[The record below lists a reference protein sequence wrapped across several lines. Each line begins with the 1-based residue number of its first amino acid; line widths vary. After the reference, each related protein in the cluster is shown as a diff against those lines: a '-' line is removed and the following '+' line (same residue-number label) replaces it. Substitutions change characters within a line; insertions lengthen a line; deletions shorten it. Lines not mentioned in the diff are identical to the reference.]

1 MEKIIENNFNIFVE
15 RGGEF
20 LLPFSNFV
28 DKALKIKA
36 IIFDWDGVFNSGVK
50 GDNVYSGFSEPDSMG
65 LNILRFGY
73 TLKTGKLLL
82 AGIISGENN
91 PSTEKFVKR
100 EHLNFKCLGFK
111 NKIEGLTE
119 VMKEFSLK
127 QEEIAFVFDDILDL
141 TVAEKCGLRFQ
152 ISRKAAPM
160 FCNYVKDNKLADYI
174 TFSVGEEFAVR
185 EIAELLLSAL
195 NIYPT
200 AVKSRIDFDEKYS
213 KYITER
219 NSINPVT
226 YSPKTSY

>member
-1 MEKIIENNFNIFVE
+1 MEQHIEQNLEKFSK

-20 LLPFSNFV
+20 LLPLSDFV
-28 DKALKIKA
+28 AKALKIKM

-73 TLKTGKLLL
+73 TLRTGKILK

-91 PSTEKFVKR
+91 PSTEKFVSR
-100 EHLNFKCLGFK
+100 ERLNFKCLGFK
-111 NKIEGLTE
+111 NKTEGLAA
-119 VMKEFSLK
+119 VLK
-127 QEEIAFVFDDILDL
+127 DFGVKPEETAFVFDDILDL

-152 ISRKAAPM
+152 ISRRAAPM
-160 FCNYVKDNKLADYI
+160 FSEYVKNCKLADYV

-185 EIAELLLSAL
+185 EVAELLLAAL
-195 NIYPT
+195 NVYSE
-200 AVKSRIDFDEKYS
+200 AVKSRMDFDGKYS

-219 NSINPVT
+219 NLIKPAT
-226 YSPKTSY
+226 YSPVTSY

>member
-1 MEKIIENNFNIFVE
+1 MRNLKKFED

-20 LLPFSNFV
+20 LIPLSDFK

-50 GDNVYSGFSEPDSMG
+50 GDNVYSGFSEVDSMG

-73 TLKTGKLLL
+73 TLFSGNLLIS
-82 AGIISGENN
+82 GIISGENN
-91 PSTEKFVKR
+91 PSTEKFVNR

-127 QEEIAFVFDDILDL
+127 PQEIAFVFDDILDL

-152 ISRKAAPM
+152 IHRKSAPM
-160 FCNYVKDNKLADYI
+160 FSDYVKDNHLADYV
-174 TFSVGEEFAVR
+174 TFSSGEEFAVR
-185 EIAELLLSAL
+185 EVAELLLAAL
-195 NIYPT
+195 DVYPE
-200 AVKSRIDFDEKYS
+200 AVKSRMDFDEKYS

-219 NSINPVT
+219 NSIKPKT
-226 YSPKTSY
+226 YSPNTSY